1 MDAIY
6 QCFKKND
13 HVEFVL
19 KNFFEN
25 GGNTVYLVS
34 DAGNDFSY
42 LKEIYKDKIIY
53 KYNKEKT
60 WCDKWGWSS
69 KSQALYWMIWY
80 TEACR
85 QLISDNIILL
95 EDDVYIRGNLN
106 EIETLYDI
114 TGPPLH
120 CHNQIDPTLE
130 DYLNTID
137 NKNIP
142 LKYYGGCGGTIMNR
156 KIIAKGEFP
165 YLLNNYYDD
174 LLSISYKIK
183 FSDALITVLYRLS
196 GCTYGA
202 NKDYTETWLNPNW
215 VTTTEKIVHQYEYV
229 KK

>member
-13 HVEFVL
+13 QVEFVL
-19 KNFFEN
+19 ENFFKN
-25 GGNTVYLVS
+25 GGDKVYLLS

-42 LKEIYKDKIIY
+42 LKEIYKDKLIY
-53 KYNKEKT
+53 KYNNEKT
-60 WCDKWGWSS
+60 WCDTCGWSS

-85 QLISDNIILL
+85 QLSSDYIILL
-95 EDDVYIRGNLN
+95 EDDVYVRGNLN
-106 EIETLYDI
+106 EIEILYDI
-114 TGPPLH
+114 MGPSLH
-120 CHNQIDPTLE
+120 CHNQIDPILE
-130 DYLNTID
+130 NYLNTID
-137 NKNIP
+137 NKNIS

-174 LLSISYKIK
+174 LLSISHKIK

-196 GCTYGA
+196 GCIYGA

-215 VTTTEKIVHQYEYV
+215 MNTTEKIIHQYEYV

>member
-1 MDAIY
+1 
-6 QCFKKND
+6 
-13 HVEFVL
+13 
-19 KNFFEN
+19 
-25 GGNTVYLVS
+25 
-34 DAGNDFSY
+34 
-42 LKEIYKDKIIY
+42 
-53 KYNKEKT
+53 
-60 WCDKWGWSS
+60 
-69 KSQALYWMIWY
+69 MIWY

-196 GCTYGA
+196 GCTCISI
-202 NKDYTETWLNPNW
+202 T
-215 VTTTEKIVHQYEYV
+215 
-229 KK
+229 